1 MGTNRVIWRKS
12 SYSGSDGGNCVEV
25 GTGLPGK
32 IAVRDTKDREGP
44 ALAFGDQ
51 AWSEFVKGIKYGE
64 FELG

>member
-51 AWSEFVKGIKYGE
+51 AWSEFVKGIKHGE

>member
-1 MGTNRVIWRKS
+1 MGTNGMTWRKS
-12 SYSGSDGGNCVEV
+12 SYSGSNGGDCVEV

-51 AWSEFVKGIKYGE
+51 AWSEFVKGIKHGE